1 MVDKEEREE
10 AKNPDITWRGEA
22 STVKISTVQLYPD
35 KLTGYEWYESIGSPK
50 YVVAPMVDASE
61 LAYRQLVRR
70 YGATLVYTQM
80 FNSNVFCEDAVY
92 RKINWQTCKG
102 DRPLI
107 VQFAGNDPL
116 KLLRSA
122 KIVENDCDAVDLNL
136 GCPQGIAKRGKY
148 GAFLMEELELLHSLV
163 STLALNLKVPVTC
176 KTRIYRDDFDRTI
189 RLCETLVN
197 AGASLLTIH
206 GRTRDEKGQAIR
218 DADWQMLRRIKEHF
232 HGRVPVIAN
241 GGIRDMDDVNDC
253 LAFTGCDG
261 VMTSEG
267 ILENPS
273 LFTRN
278 IRYEDPPEAAG
289 QAPATA
295 VGSTCGAEPTG
306 KVPVKYV
313 SQLDLTDEYLDIC
326 RVHTPYH
333 FRTIRSHMQ
342 KFLHRYLQNHT
353 DLRDMLTQS
362 FSIDEFKNVVAQ
374 TRAALQP
381 RGSSIGAETRENTAV
396 EEQDADEDNP
406 LQNSQLDAGYADT
419 TWYMRHRMTSTS
431 AFSGRDENA
440 SKVAVQLT
448 SKCNILETEE
458 TDGDYCVFS
467 IFEQ

>member
-1 MVDKEEREE
+1 
-10 AKNPDITWRGEA
+10 
-22 STVKISTVQLYPD
+22 
-35 KLTGYEWYESIGSPK
+35 
-50 YVVAPMVDASE
+50 MVDASE

-80 FNSNVFCEDAVY
+80 FNSNVFSEDAVY

-232 HGRVPVIAN
+232 RGRVPVIAN
-241 GGIRDMDDVNDC
+241 GGVRDMDDVNDC

-278 IRYEDPPEAAG
+278 I
-289 QAPATA
+289 Q
-295 VGSTCGAEPTG
+295 PTG

-381 RGSSIGAETRENTAV
+381 RGSSIG
-396 EEQDADEDNP
+396 
-406 LQNSQLDAGYADT
+406 YADT